1 MDFINL
7 PTSWFVARW
16 SGQCD
21 SRREFV
27 YACTQQET
35 VVTPGYKTELGMN
48 DEEIDAFKAH
58 AASITPRG
66 RTGTRDETAK
76 AVSFFSSD
84 DASYITG
91 VELFVDGGQAQNPVG
106 SSVCLLIRLMASTL
120 LIRRAQASFGTES
133 YDRLSELGLQQAR
146 IAGEYLEASA
156 GVAAGG
162 VGQDG
167 VALRRQHFEQVRLA
181 GLLADIGAAN
191 GDSDDLGRR
200 WSDRAARLVQVLV
213 LAGADQQA

>member
-84 DASYITG
+84 DARYITG
-91 VELFVDGGQAQNPVG
+91 TCRP
-106 SSVCLLIRLMASTL
+106 
-120 LIRRAQASFGTES
+120 
-133 YDRLSELGLQQAR
+133 GLTVF
-146 IAGEYLEASA
+146 IVPITVMFMTVNS
-156 GVAAGG
+156 
-162 VGQDG
+162 
-167 VALRRQHFEQVRLA
+167 
-181 GLLADIGAAN
+181 
-191 GDSDDLGRR
+191 
-200 WSDRAARLVQVLV
+200 
-213 LAGADQQA
+213 